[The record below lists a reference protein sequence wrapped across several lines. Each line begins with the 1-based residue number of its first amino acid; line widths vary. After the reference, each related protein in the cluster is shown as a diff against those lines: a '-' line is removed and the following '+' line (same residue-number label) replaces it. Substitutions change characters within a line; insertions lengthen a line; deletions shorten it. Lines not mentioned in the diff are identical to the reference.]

1 MPEISQ
7 AAMSPD
13 EDNVSQRIRFS
24 EIGYLGLKISNKQV
38 LEEPSPKLRYP
49 EFYRVVDE
57 MSKDSVIA
65 TGLAFMR
72 MMIGRASWKVRI
84 DSSYSDKAKQRA
96 KFLEQ
101 NMRDMEHSWDS
112 FISEVSSF
120 IPYGYSIHE
129 KSYRKRLK
137 RAGSKF
143 NDGLIGIKSLYPRS
157 QSSIKDWKFD
167 GEGRKLLSVIQTT
180 SNASTGFERAFK
192 EPDVEIPRDKI
203 LLFTCD
209 GRLNNPLGNSPL
221 KSVYLTWQT
230 RKSVEE
236 QELVGLSRDLGGI
249 PVLRAPAAIMSDS
262 ANDGQK
268 AQYEYLKNVARN
280 LHANRQAGL
289 VLPSDVDEN
298 TKNKFYDIDLLTAEG
313 GKNYDVNKV
322 IERLNNQILTALFAD
337 VLTIGQT
344 GTGSFS
350 LADSKVSLTE
360 FALRYRLQEIKDV
373 LNQDLIPSLW
383 ALNKWDMDELPYFDF
398 ELPDA
403 TSLEEFSKAIQ
414 RIAATS
420 SIEKD
425 RAFFNLVRVRL
436 GLEPYPEDKEV
447 DWDTVVVD
455 MSSRSGDGME
465 QGLGS
470 GTGNKSGS
478 EGNSS
483 DMNSDNNA

>member
-1 MPEISQ
+1 
-7 AAMSPD
+7 MS
-13 EDNVSQRIRFS
+13 E
-24 EIGYLGLKISNKQV
+24 
-38 LEEPSPKLRYP
+38 
-49 EFYRVVDE
+49 
-57 MSKDSVIA
+57 
-65 TGLAFMR
+65 
-72 MMIGRASWKVRI
+72 
-84 DSSYSDKAKQRA
+84 
-96 KFLEQ
+96 
-101 NMRDMEHSWDS
+101 
-112 FISEVSSF
+112 
-120 IPYGYSIHE
+120 
-129 KSYRKRLK
+129 
-137 RAGSKF
+137 
-143 NDGLIGIKSLYPRS
+143 
-157 QSSIKDWKFD
+157 
-167 GEGRKLLSVIQTT
+167 
-180 SNASTGFERAFK
+180 
-192 EPDVEIPRDKI
+192 
-203 LLFTCD
+203 
-209 GRLNNPLGNSPL
+209 
-221 KSVYLTWQT
+221 
-230 RKSVEE
+230 
-236 QELVGLSRDLGGI
+236 
-249 PVLRAPAAIMSDS
+249 S

-280 LHANRQAGL
+280 LHANRHAGL
-289 VLPSDVDEN
+289 VLPSDVDAD
-298 TKNKFYDIDLLTAEG
+298 TKTKYYDIDLLTAEG

-447 DWDTVVVD
+447 DWETVVVD
-455 MSSRSGDGME
+455 MTSRSGDGQASGMN
-465 QGLGS
+465 S
-470 GTGNKSGS
+470 GTGGNTGS
-478 EGNSS
+478 SGNSS